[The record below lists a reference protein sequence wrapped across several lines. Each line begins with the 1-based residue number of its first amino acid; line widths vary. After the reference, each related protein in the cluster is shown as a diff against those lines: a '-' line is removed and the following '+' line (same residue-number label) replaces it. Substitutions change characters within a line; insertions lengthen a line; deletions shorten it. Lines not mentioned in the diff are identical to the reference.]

1 MLSRLALLVLLLTPA
16 AAYVAP
22 NAAGAKAPRQALR
35 STVQQPLRDSM
46 VETESSTMGSEGLL
60 GAMAFAAGAVLG
72 WLRSRKQE
80 VAATAAA
87 VTVAVAAPMA
97 ANAMIDYEGVP
108 YQGGTDIVDINN
120 ANVQAYRQFRGM
132 FPTAAGFIATHGP
145 YKEVADLYKIPQL
158 PEECK
163 AIIKK
168 YEKQFIVL
176 PYNEAYGLDR
186 INNGMYR

>member
-1 MLSRLALLVLLLTPA
+1 VAPA
-16 AAYVAP
+16 AGYVAP
-22 NAAGAKAPRQALR
+22 QSGARLPQAAPSSSVHSPSSF
-35 STVQQPLRDSM
+35 STFDEQ
-46 VETESSTMGSEGLL
+46 
-60 GAMAFAAGAVLG
+60 
-72 WLRSRKQE
+72 
-80 VAATAAA
+80 AATAEEASSGFSLFAAAMGIGALAGWLNQRKTEVASVAAAAA
-87 VTVAVAAPMA
+87 VGLSAPMA

-145 YKEVADLYKIPQL
+145 YKEVADLYKIPQM
-158 PEECK
+158 PDEVAK
-163 AIIKK
+163 IIKK

>member
-1 MLSRLALLVLLLTPA
+1 
-16 AAYVAP
+16 
-22 NAAGAKAPRQALR
+22 
-35 STVQQPLRDSM
+35 
-46 VETESSTMGSEGLL
+46 MG
-60 GAMAFAAGAVLG
+60 
-72 WLRSRKQE
+72 E

-132 FPTAAGFIATHGP
+132 YPTAAGIIATHGP
-145 YKEVADLYKIPQL
+145 YKTVQDLYSIENMPDNVKD
-158 PEECK
+158 
-163 AIIKK
+163 IIKK

-176 PYNEAYGLDR
+176 PYNEAYG
-186 INNGMYR
+186 IN